1 MRTLTL
7 LTGGRQGLGSALL
20 EALLGRG
27 QPVLVFSRERP
38 EGDADWVRLDL
49 SEYDGSAHAR
59 VGDAIDAA
67 IGRHAPERLLLVGNA
82 SVIAPIGKS
91 TTLAPAELL
100 AACRINYLSAASI
113 AGLAAGR
120 AQAAGLRFEILN
132 ITSGAALR
140 PIPGWSAY
148 CSTKAAIRAFLDVL
162 ALETG
167 AWVHHIDP
175 GIMDTPMQREI
186 RAASP
191 ESFPEVDRFVAF
203 AEEGK
208 LVAPETVAKRIV
220 EAHYGTG
227 GDP

>member
-20 EALLGRG
+20 EELLDRG
-27 QPVLVFSRERP
+27 QPVLMLSRERP
-38 EGDADWVRLDL
+38 KGHADWVQLDL
-49 SEYDGSAHAR
+49 SDYGETAHAR
-59 VGDAIDAA
+59 VAAAIDAA
-67 IGRHAPERLLLVGNA
+67 IGKHAPQRLVLVGNA
-82 SVIAPIGKS
+82 SVIGPIGKS
-91 TTLAPAELL
+91 TMLAPVDLL
-100 AACRINYLSAASI
+100 ATCRINYLSAASI
-113 AGLAAGR
+113 AGLAVGK
-120 AQAAGLRFEILN
+120 AQAGGLRAEILN
-132 ITSGAALR
+132 ITTGAALR

-167 AWVHHIDP
+167 AQVHHIDP

-208 LVAPETVAKRIV
+208 LVHPESVAKRIV
-220 EAHYGTG
+220 EAPYGTG
-227 GDP
+227 GYE